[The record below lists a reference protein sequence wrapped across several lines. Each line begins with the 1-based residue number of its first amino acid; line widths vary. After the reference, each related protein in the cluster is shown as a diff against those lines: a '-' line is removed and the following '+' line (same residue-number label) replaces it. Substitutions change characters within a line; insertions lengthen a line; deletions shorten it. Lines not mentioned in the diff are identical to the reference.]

1 MITISNIIYWPDV
14 VTRLL
19 YFTEECCYHL
29 LCPAKVELNIV
40 YLLISQFFF
49 LKSITFKYEKVR
61 APNICENKAPV
72 VRSYWTFWFFPIHHH
87 EFSSAWEV
95 HYIFLGNKEE
105 KVEKLLRKKYRNFGM
120 KNCSRN
126 FIGGG
131 TKLVVFCRSSNN
143 SGMLDLV
150 PPSFSPTEK
159 YFGILFFLGKKD
171 WLGIYY

>member
-1 MITISNIIYWPDV
+1 MWSLD
-14 VTRLL
+14 
-19 YFTEECCYHL
+19 FS
-29 LCPAKVELNIV
+29 
-40 YLLISQFFF
+40 ISQKNVATTSSALPKLNSILCTYWFRSFFF
-49 LKSITFKYEKVR
+49 LKSITFTFEKVR

-143 SGMLDLV
+143 SGILDLV

-159 YFGILFFLGKKD
+159 YFGILLFLGKKD